1 MRAYLLSNSSDPD
14 RSASVE
20 RQLAE
25 VVPDLRLI
33 ASIEEITHEHGG
45 PSELAYVVMVGP
57 SGNEDYLEPL
67 LAIAE
72 RNRDRYF
79 FILISDEISASNYK
93 RLIRTGGADWASAAR
108 AAQEVVEI
116 VTKRQRP
123 SRVELA
129 HAAQGKDPAT
139 IAFVPSAGG
148 VGNSTLVTEIGVQLK
163 SHKAMKDRAICIVDL
178 DFQTS
183 HVCDHLDIEA
193 RLQIREILEDPDR
206 LDPQLFDGFVS
217 RYATGLDV
225 FAAPRDKSN
234 ILDVEVAALDALFE
248 MIAQRYD
255 WILIDLPVTWF
266 GWTHEVI
273 ANSSAVIVTSL
284 NTIPCLRQA
293 SDALAAVRAAPA
305 AGSVAV
311 VINRYQR
318 GAMGGIAR
326 RKHVMSVL
334 GNEKI
339 FFVRNDDDAMVES
352 SNIGSPLSLGRNRRS
367 VKEIAEIAAFCAQVT
382 PLSAIEAPPKQLER

>member
-14 RSASVE
+14 RSAFVE
-20 RQLAE
+20 RQLTE
-25 VVPDLRLI
+25 VIPDLRLI
-33 ASIEEITHEHGG
+33 ASVEEIAHEHGN
-45 PSELAYVVMVGP
+45 PSELAHVVMVG
-57 SGNEDYLEPL
+57 SSENEDYLEPL
-67 LAIAE
+67 IAIAE

-93 RLIRTGGADWASAAR
+93 RLFRTGGADWASTAG

-116 VTKRQRP
+116 VKRQRP
-123 SRVELA
+123 SPVEPA
-129 HAAQGKDPAT
+129 SAERGKGPAT

-148 VGNSTLVTEIGVQLK
+148 VGNTTLITEIGVQLK
-163 SHKAMKDRAICIVDL
+163 SHKLMKDRAICIVDL

-193 RLQIREILEDPDR
+193 RLQIRELLEDPDR
-206 LDPQLFDGFVS
+206 LDPQLFDLFIS
-217 RYATGLDV
+217 RHATGLDV
-225 FAAPRDKSN
+225 FAAPRNKSN
-234 ILDVEVAALDALFE
+234 ILDIDVAALDAVFE
-248 MIAQRYD
+248 MIAHRYD

-266 GWTHEVI
+266 RWTHEVI

-284 NTIPCLRQA
+284 NTIPSLRQA
-293 SDALAAVRAAPA
+293 SDALASVRAAPA

-334 GNEKI
+334 ANEKI
-339 FFVRNDDDAMVES
+339 FFVRNDDNAMVES
-352 SNIGSPLSLGRNRRS
+352 SNIGIPLSLSRNRKS
-367 VKEIAEIAAFCAQVT
+367 VTEIAEITAFCAQVT
-382 PLSAIEAPPKQLER
+382 PLTASEAPPKQLKR